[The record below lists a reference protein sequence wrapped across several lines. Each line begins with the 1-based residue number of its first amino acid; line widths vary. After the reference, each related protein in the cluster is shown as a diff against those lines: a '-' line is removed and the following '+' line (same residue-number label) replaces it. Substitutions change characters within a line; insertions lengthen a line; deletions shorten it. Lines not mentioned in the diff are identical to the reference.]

1 MMGRKG
7 KYEDVSSMLFLT
19 PFIASGIYAI
29 YLWALAGPSLRLP
42 TSVYLNVTRDPTVF
56 LVGTLAVLLALVVD
70 IWNTEPANRRR
81 QLALESGYLQKVAA
95 ASFILALLMAWYAN
109 GFLDISGTAQDF
121 VVGRFSLVFPT
132 LIFLL
137 SYLITTPLN
146 VRDLGK
152 SRVLGIISMLLV
164 PVVVYELGKRNAI
177 AGLVVSAFLILAGLF
192 LFLRTGAK
200 AKAIESK

>member
-7 KYEDVSSMLFLT
+7 WYEDLSSTLFLM

-42 TSVYLNVTRDPTVF
+42 TSVYLKVTRDPTVF
-56 LVGTLAVLLALVVD
+56 LVGTLAVLLALIVD
-70 IWNTEPANRRR
+70 LWNTEPANRRG
-81 QLALESGYLQKVAA
+81 QLALESGYLQRVAA
-95 ASFILALLMAWYAN
+95 ASFVLALVMAWYAN
-109 GFLDISGTAQDF
+109 GFLDVSGTARDF
-121 VVGRFSLVFPT
+121 FVGRFSLVFPT
-132 LIFLL
+132 LVFLL

-164 PVVVYELGKRNAI
+164 PAVVYELGKRNVL
-177 AGLVVSAFLILAGLF
+177 AGLVVSAFLIVAGLF
-192 LFLRTGAK
+192 LFLRTSAK
-200 AKAIESK
+200 TKATGSK